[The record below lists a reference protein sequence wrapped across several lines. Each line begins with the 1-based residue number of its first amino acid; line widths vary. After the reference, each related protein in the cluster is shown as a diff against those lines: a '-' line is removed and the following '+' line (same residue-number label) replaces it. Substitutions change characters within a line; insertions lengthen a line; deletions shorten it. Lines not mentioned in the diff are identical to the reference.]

1 MALMVTASMT
11 QCAYWSAEAVVER
24 YPFREPHDPSGGAAR
39 CRIAATLCLV
49 ATEPSVARAAG
60 RMPEE
65 AQPVTTASLAIKEAR
80 AAATIKVRVNRP
92 YRVIHG
98 GKVFLEGQVLTV
110 PDDDEHSCWLTA
122 GWVTKVKG
130 K

>member
-1 MALMVTASMT
+1 MFP
-11 QCAYWSAEAVVER
+11 Q
-24 YPFREPHDPSGGAAR
+24 PHVDPQLLAAQLAAR
-39 CRIAATLCLV
+39 QRIDDPV
-49 ATEPSVARAAG
+49 IF
-60 RMPEE
+60 MPEE
-65 AQPVTTASLAIKEAR
+65 AQPVTTASTAIKEAR

-110 PDDDEHSCWLTA
+110 PDDDEHSRSLTA